1 MNMRITYTTFIRVFG
16 FDIFAIAIKT
26 QLQLPWTHKVL
37 TRASGGSIYLFII
50 YFLCTEQRDLE
61 KAPSEFT
68 I

>member
-16 FDIFAIAIKT
+16 FDIFAIAIKST
-26 QLQLPWTHKVL
+26 IAVTSVL
-37 TRASGGSIYLFII
+37 TRASHGSIYLFII
-50 YFLCTEQRDLE
+50 FFLCTEQRELE